1 MVERLVMKLHNTG
14 IISFLSFPDNNR
26 KISLFTLSAIIFLML
41 ILLPAEGELKDKK
54 EGFLVEKIPILLYH
68 RFGPLVADGMT
79 VTTTVFESHLRYLR
93 DNGYTV
99 IPLRQL
105 VDYYSGKGTYLP
117 PRSVVIAADD
127 GHKTVYT
134 DMFPL
139 VKKYHIPVTLFLYP
153 SAISNATYAMTWD
166 QLRDIKKTGLFSFQS
181 HSYWH
186 PNFNKDKKRLK
197 PAEYE
202 KFVEMQFKKSKQ
214 KLEKELDVKVDMLA
228 WPFGIY
234 DDDLIGK
241 AIKAGYMAAF
251 TIERRHTNTSD
262 NIMTL
267 PRYLMVNADKGKVF
281 ERILAGS
288 PPQRKVSY

>member
-1 MVERLVMKLHNTG
+1 MKLHNTG

-26 KISLFTLSAIIFLML
+26 KISLFTLSALIFIML
-41 ILLPAEGELKDKK
+41 ILLPAEGELTDKR
-54 EGFLVEKIPILLYH
+54 ESFPVVRIPILLYH
-68 RFGPLVADGMT
+68 RFGLTVTDSMT
-79 VTTTVFESHLRYLR
+79 MTTTVFESHLKYLR

-99 IPLRQL
+99 IPLRQF
-105 VDYYSGKGTYLP
+105 VDYYLGKGPPLP
-117 PRSVVIAADD
+117 LRSVVITTDD

-153 SAISNATYAMTWD
+153 SAISNASYAMTWD
-166 QLRDIKKTGLFSFQS
+166 QLRDMKKTGLFSFQS

-202 KFVEMQFKKSKQ
+202 KFVEMQFKKSKE
-214 KLEKELDVKVDMLA
+214 KLEKELNVKVDMLA

-241 AIKAGYMAAF
+241 AIRAGYMAAF

-288 PPQRKVSY
+288 PPQRKVGY

>member
-1 MVERLVMKLHNTG
+1 MKLHNTG

-26 KISLFTLSAIIFLML
+26 KISLFTLSAIIFLIL
-41 ILLPAEGELKDKK
+41 ILLPAEGELTDKK
-54 EGFLVEKIPILLYH
+54 ESFQAVRIPILLYH
-68 RFGPLVADGMT
+68 RFGPSVADSMT

-105 VDYYSGKGTYLP
+105 VDYYLGKGTPLP

-139 VKKYHIPVTLFLYP
+139 VKKYHFPVTLFLYP
-153 SAISNATYAMTWD
+153 SAISNAPYAMTWD
-166 QLRDIKKTGLFSFQS
+166 QLRDIKKTGLFNFQS

-186 PNFNKDKKRLK
+186 PNFNKDKKKLK

-202 KFVEMQFKKSKQ
+202 KFVEMQFKKSKE
-214 KLEKELDVKVDMLA
+214 KLEKELNVKVDMLA

-234 DDDLIGK
+234 DDNLIGK

-288 PPQRKVSY
+288 PPQRKVNY

>member
-1 MVERLVMKLHNTG
+1 M
-14 IISFLSFPDNNR
+14 
-26 KISLFTLSAIIFLML
+26 KISLFTLSTLIFIML
-41 ILLPAEGELKDKK
+41 WFPPDEGELTDKR
-54 EGFLVEKIPILLYH
+54 ESFPVVRIPILLYH
-68 RFGPLVADGMT
+68 RFGPSVTDSMT

-105 VDYYSGKGTYLP
+105 VDYYSGKGLP
-117 PRSVVIAADD
+117 IPSRSVVITADD

-166 QLRDIKKTGLFSFQS
+166 QLRDMKKTGLFSFQS

-186 PNFNKDKKRLK
+186 PNFKKDKKRLK

-202 KFVEMQFKKSKQ
+202 KFVEMQFKKSKE
-214 KLEKELDVKVDMLA
+214 KLEKELNVKVDMLA

>member
-1 MVERLVMKLHNTG
+1 MKLHNTE

-41 ILLPAEGELKDKK
+41 ILLPAEGELTDKR
-54 EGFLVEKIPILLYH
+54 ESFPVVRIPILLYH
-68 RFGPLVADGMT
+68 RFGPSVADGMT
-79 VTTTVFESHLRYLR
+79 VTTTVFESHLKYLR

-105 VDYYSGKGTYLP
+105 VDYYSGKGLP
-117 PRSVVIAADD
+117 IPLRSVVIAADD

-166 QLRDIKKTGLFSFQS
+166 QLSDMKKTGLFSFQS

-202 KFVEMQFKKSKQ
+202 KFVEMQFEKSKE
-214 KLEKELDVKVDMLA
+214 KLEKELNVKVDMLA

-281 ERILAGS
+281 DRILAGS